1 MDPLTLSGIA
11 SVLLKAGPGLIRSVG
26 RWFGGSTSAAADS
39 VAGMVESVRES
50 LPVAEQQ
57 RILEQKLVM
66 LSPEQLMQMETL
78 KIQLQQLEVERQKLV
93 LADQQAA
100 HHEQQET
107 IRNGDNATD
116 SYVRQTRPLLAR
128 LSCYS
133 SLAYVLLLSC
143 GQIAGAI
150 AGARGIT
157 LHMPSP
163 DWDITLMLL
172 TPALGY
178 LGVRTLDGFARY
190 SKSSRHKMSA
200 GPK

>member
-1 MDPLTLSGIA
+1 
-11 SVLLKAGPGLIRSVG
+11 
-26 RWFGGSTSAAADS
+26 
-39 VAGMVESVRES
+39 
-50 LPVAEQQ
+50 
-57 RILEQKLVM
+57 
-66 LSPEQLMQMETL
+66 
-78 KIQLQQLEVERQKLV
+78 
-93 LADQQAA
+93 
-100 HHEQQET
+100 
-107 IRNGDNATD
+107 
-116 SYVRQTRPLLAR
+116 LLAR

-150 AGARGIT
+150 AGASGIT

-190 SKSSRHKMSA
+190 SKSSKDKISA
-200 GPK
+200 GLK

>member
-1 MDPLTLSGIA
+1 M
-11 SVLLKAGPGLIRSVG
+11 
-26 RWFGGSTSAAADS
+26 
-39 VAGMVESVRES
+39 
-50 LPVAEQQ
+50 
-57 RILEQKLVM
+57 
-66 LSPEQLMQMETL
+66 QLETL
-78 KIQLQQLEVERQKLV
+78 KVQLQQLEVERQKLV
-93 LADQQAA
+93 LADEQAA

-107 IRNGDNATD
+107 IRNGDNAAD

-133 SLAYVLLLSC
+133 SLTYVLLLSC

-178 LGVRTLDGFARY
+178 LGVRTMDGFARY